1 MVIIITNVA
10 TERRRNYIDKVD
22 DINNLRRGLT
32 TPRKYFCN
40 KTREEIREI
49 LEKKFGPPNS
59 TRPYGDTYYN
69 PRTQHSFNV
78 HQEPG
83 HLEGKPHVDIR
94 RRGNFPERKYLLKEI
109 D

>member
-1 MVIIITNVA
+1 MVIPNVVGIILLKWMILMILGG
-10 TERRRNYIDKVD
+10 E
-22 DINNLRRGLT
+22 LT
-32 TPRKYFCN
+32 TPGKYFGN

-49 LEKKFGPPNS
+49 LEKKFGPPKS

-69 PRTQHSFNV
+69 PLTQRSFNV

-94 RRGNFPERKYLLKEI
+94 RRGNFPERKYLLKET